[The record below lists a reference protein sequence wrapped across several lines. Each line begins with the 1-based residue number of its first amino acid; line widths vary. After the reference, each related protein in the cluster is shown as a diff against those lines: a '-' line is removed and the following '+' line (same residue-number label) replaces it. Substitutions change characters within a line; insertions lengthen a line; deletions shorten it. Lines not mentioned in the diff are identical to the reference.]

1 MRQAQAAGFF
11 EGKQMDEIISTVLA
25 KGDLAHVAL
34 FLWAGGASLA
44 VMKLLKELSA
54 ANRRFNDFVTEIAHL
69 NRLFRDKD

>member
-1 MRQAQAAGFF
+1 
-11 EGKQMDEIISTVLA
+11 MDEIISTVLA

-44 VMKLLKELSA
+44 VLMLLKELSA
-54 ANRRFNDFVTEIAHL
+54 ANRRFNTFVTEIAHL